1 MANTHLAYPDLAID
15 KFSGTD
21 PDQDAESFIQLIERK
36 ITFALGDAPAD
47 AGELVNYTFRKKALF
62 SSLLRGPAAEWYESN
77 ITNATTWDDVR
88 TNFVTRFSDER
99 NKFRFRMEVEHCI
112 RGDGEEIR
120 NFLHRIKRTVDKG
133 WPDDLNGIEAAQHNA
148 ERNAQGRQRKQR
160 YIDYS
165 LKGLRPRY
173 SQRKAQEY
181 LMENPNGT
189 WNDFSTRIIQRDV
202 SFQVSSN
209 FLNDEEQTKAQMA
222 TLGQEMKN
230 LRSELQEHRVNAVE
244 GSYRTVEPNQKG
256 RQNATRFCN
265 YCRTNGHTPSWCR
278 KKIRDEELKRIEN
291 ERTAENKVTFT
302 QDYNKKRGPDHGSE
316 QWARGQDFQIRTP
329 NFINDRFGRSSPNS
343 YQNFSPR
350 PNFTYRNNSS
360 NDRRSFD
367 QRPNQSFNRNDGNRS
382 RHESFNNQNENWR
395 NNGNFFRS
403 PSNPRRDFS
412 QANSYGPPRNEQPNN
427 FAFRRSDYRPTA
439 NSTPYEQ
446 KFPQNNN
453 QVSSNVVRFTTTDDT
468 INELSDLCPLN
479 Y

>member
-36 ITFALGDAPAD
+36 INFALGDAPAD
-47 AGELVNYTFRKKALF
+47 DGELVNYTFRKKALF
-62 SSLLRGPAAEWYESN
+62 SSLLRGPAADWYESN
-77 ITNATTWDDVR
+77 ITNATTWEDVR
-88 TNFVTRFSDER
+88 TNFITRFSDGR
-99 NKFRFRMEVEHCI
+99 NKFRYQMEVEHCI

-133 WPDDLNGIEAAQHNA
+133 SPDDLNGIEAAQHNA
-148 ERNAQGRQRKQR
+148 ERNAQGRQRRQR

-173 SQRKAQEY
+173 LQRKAQEY
-181 LMENPNGT
+181 LMENPNAT
-189 WNDFSTRIIQRDV
+189 WNDFSTRIKKRDV

-230 LRSELQEHRVNAVE
+230 LRSQLQEHRVNAVE
-244 GSYRTVEPNQKG
+244 GNSRTVDQNQKG

-291 ERTAENKVTFT
+291 ERTAE
-302 QDYNKKRGPDHGSE
+302 KKSPSLKTITKNED
-316 QWARGQDFQIRTP
+316 QIM
-329 NFINDRFGRSSPNS
+329 
-343 YQNFSPR
+343 
-350 PNFTYRNNSS
+350 
-360 NDRRSFD
+360 D
-367 QRPNQSFNRNDGNRS
+367 Q
-382 RHESFNNQNENWR
+382 
-395 NNGNFFRS
+395 NNGLEAKISKGETRILLATDLGEHLLLPTRIYLQDQTLHMGITIRLMEDRMINAKISHSTETMETDLETDLSTTRMGTGEIMEIFLVLRRLRRRLLTKQLQ
-403 PSNPRRDFS
+403 PRTD
-412 QANSYGPPRNEQPNN
+412 QPNN
-427 FAFRRSDYRPTA
+427 SAFRRPDNRTTTSF
-439 NSTPYEQ
+439 TPYEQ

-453 QVSSNVVRFTTTDDT
+453 QTASNVVHFTTTDDT
-468 INELSDLCPLN
+468 INEILDLCPLN

>member
-36 ITFALGDAPAD
+36 INFALGDAPGD
-47 AGELVNYTFRKKALF
+47 AAELLNYTFRKKALF
-62 SSLLRGPAAEWYESN
+62 SSLLRGRAAEWYESN
-77 ITNATTWDDVR
+77 FTNATTWDDVR
-88 TNFVTRFSDER
+88 TNFITRFSDGR
-99 NKFRFRMEVEHCI
+99 NKFRYRMEVEHCI

-133 WPDDLNGIEAAQHNA
+133 WPDDLNGIEAANYAA
-148 ERNAQGRQRKQR
+148 ERTAQGRQRRQR

-173 SQRKAQEY
+173 LQRKAQEY
-181 LMENPNGT
+181 LMENPNAT
-189 WNDFSTRIIQRDV
+189 WNDFSNRIIQRDV

-230 LRSELQEHRVNAVE
+230 LRSELLEHRVNAVE
-244 GSYRTVEPNQKG
+244 GNSRTADPNQKG

-291 ERTAENKVTFT
+291 ERTAEKKVTFT
-302 QDYNKKRGPDHGSE
+302 QDYNKKRGTDHGSQ
-316 QWARGQDFQIRTP
+316 QWTRGLDFQRRD
-329 NFINDRFGRSSPNS
+329 NNYNNDEFRRNSPNN

-350 PNFTYRNNSS
+350 PNFPYGNNRP
-360 NDRRSFD
+360 NNGRSFD
-367 QRPNQSFNRNDGNRS
+367 QRRNQSFNTNDGNRS
-382 RHESFNNQNENWR
+382 RDGSFNNSNGNWR
-395 NNGNFFRS
+395 LNANSSRS
-403 PSNPRRDFS
+403 PSTQRRDFS
-412 QANSYGPPRNEQPNN
+412 QNNSYRRPGSHQPNN
-427 FAFRRSDYRPTA
+427 SAFRRSDDRPTTSFA
-439 NSTPYEQ
+439 PYEQ
-446 KFPQNNN
+446 RFPPNNN
-453 QVSSNVVRFTTTDDT
+453 QTSNVVRFTTTDDA
-468 INELSDLCPLN
+468 INEISDLCPLN

>member
-21 PDQDAESFIQLIERK
+21 PDQDAESFTQLIERK
-36 ITFALGDAPAD
+36 INFALGDAPAD

-77 ITNATTWDDVR
+77 ITNATTWEDVR
-88 TNFVTRFSDER
+88 TNFITRFSDGR
-99 NKFRFRMEVEHCI
+99 NKFRYRMEVEHCI

-148 ERNAQGRQRKQR
+148 ERNAQGRQRRQR

-173 SQRKAQEY
+173 LQRKAQEY
-181 LMENPNGT
+181 LMENPNAT

-244 GSYRTVEPNQKG
+244 GNSRTVDPNQKG
-256 RQNATRFCN
+256 RQNATRICN

-291 ERTAENKVTFT
+291 ERTAEKKVTFT

-316 QWARGQDFQIRTP
+316 QWTRGQDFQRRNQ
-329 NFINDRFGRSSPNS
+329 NFNDRLRGTSTA

-350 PNFTYRNNSS
+350 PKSAYGNN
-360 NDRRSFD
+360 NPNNGRSYD
-367 QRPNQSFNRNDGNRS
+367 QRQNQSFNRNDGNRS
-382 RHESFNNQNENWR
+382 RNGPFNKPNVNWR
-395 NNGNFFRS
+395 NNGNFSRS
-403 PSNPRRDFS
+403 PSTQRRDYS
-412 QANSYGPPRNEQPNN
+412 QNSSNGQSRSDWPKKS
-427 FAFRRSDYRPTA
+427 AFRRSDNRPTT
-439 NSTPYEQ
+439 SFTPYEQ

-453 QVSSNVVRFTTTDDT
+453 QTASNVVRFTTTDDT
-468 INELSDLCPLN
+468 INEISDLCPLN

>member
-21 PDQDAESFIQLIERK
+21 PDQDAESFIQLFERK
-36 ITFALGDAPAD
+36 INFALGDAPAD

-77 ITNATTWDDVR
+77 ITNATAWNDVR
-88 TNFVTRFSDER
+88 TNFITRFSDGR
-99 NKFRFRMEVEHCI
+99 NKFRYRMEVEHCI

-133 WPDDLNGIEAAQHNA
+133 WPDDLNGIEAAQHGA
-148 ERNAQGRQRKQR
+148 ERAAQGRQRRQR

-165 LKGLRPRY
+165 VNGLRPKY
-173 SQRKAQEY
+173 LQRKAQEY
-181 LMENPNGT
+181 LMENPNAT
-189 WNDFSTRIIQRDV
+189 WNDFSARIIQRDV

-230 LRSELQEHRVNAVE
+230 LRSELLEHRVNAVE
-244 GSYRTVEPNQKG
+244 GNSRTADPNQKG

-265 YCRTNGHTPSWCR
+265 YFRTNGHTPSWCR

-291 ERTAENKVTFT
+291 ERTAEKKVTFT
-302 QDYNKKRGPDHGSE
+302 QDYNKKRGPDHGSQ
-316 QWARGQDFQIRTP
+316 QWTRGQDFQR
-329 NFINDRFGRSSPNS
+329 RSNNYNNGGFRRNSPNN

-350 PNFTYRNNSS
+350 PNFPFGNNRPD
-360 NDRRSFD
+360 NGRSFE
-367 QRPNQSFNRNDGNRS
+367 QRQNQSFNTNDGNRFRNGS
-382 RHESFNNQNENWR
+382 LNNSNGNWR
-395 NNGNFFRS
+395 PNANFSRS
-403 PSNPRRDFS
+403 PSTQRRDFS
-412 QANSYGPPRNEQPNN
+412 QNNSYHQPRNDQPTN
-427 FAFRRSDYRPTA
+427 FAFRRSDNRPTT
-439 NSTPYEQ
+439 SFTPYEQ
-446 KFPQNNN
+446 KFPPNNN
-453 QVSSNVVRFTTTDDT
+453 QTSNVVRFTTTDDA
-468 INELSDLCPLN
+468 INEISDLCPLN